1 MRFFRQVLILLTAI
15 LSGVLF
21 SQAPELSQ
29 QYKQRLGGAI
39 DELTALIQ
47 NFDEQAN
54 HNGLERQTAL
64 NIYARSPEGFIRSQ
78 GDAMR
83 QTFAR
88 YEDLSDQMEDLAA
101 ASPILR
107 PLVVVQRPDPTIF
120 ANARQDFTPAMPVS
134 LAGMVWAAFGLV
146 AGASVA
152 FILGALLKAVATAGR
167 RSRRPHSRSIT
178 SGALR

>member
-1 MRFFRQVLILLTAI
+1 MRFFRRVLILLTAV

-21 SQAPELSQ
+21 SQAPELAQ
-29 QYKQRLGGAI
+29 QYKQRLGGSI
-39 DELTALIQ
+39 DELTTLIQ

-64 NIYARSPEGFIRSQ
+64 NVYAHSPEGFIRSQ

-83 QTFAR
+83 RIFVR
-88 YEDLSDQMEDLAA
+88 YEDLSDQLEELAA

-107 PLVVVQRPDPTIF
+107 PLVVAQRSDSTVV
-120 ANARQDFTPAMPVS
+120 ANTWRDFVPAMPVS
-134 LAGMVWAAFGLV
+134 FAGAVWAVVGAV

-152 FILGALLKAVATAGR
+152 FILGSFLIAIAASAR
-167 RSRRPHSRSIT
+167 RSRRIQSRAVT
-178 SGALR
+178 TGALR